1 MPRERRGDVDA
12 RPRVDREDEEH
23 HEARGWGESGSS
35 RPEAAGL
42 GLRVGLSTWSATARV
57 RGTRGGRGQ
66 AGGGRAV
73 VLGVRRHTS
82 LECRPRTA
90 PARRDGG
97 SSSSEL
103 RSQQIT
109 MISAPNS

>member
-12 RPRVDREDEEH
+12 RPRVDREEEEH

-35 RPEAAGL
+35 HPEAAGL
-42 GLRVGLSTWSATARV
+42 GLRVGLSTWSAAARV

-73 VLGVRRHTS
+73 VVERAGTRR
-82 LECRPRTA
+82 
-90 PARRDGG
+90 
-97 SSSSEL
+97 SSECGL
-103 RSQQIT
+103 RG
-109 MISAPNS
+109 APLWRLELERDIEQLYRRVR